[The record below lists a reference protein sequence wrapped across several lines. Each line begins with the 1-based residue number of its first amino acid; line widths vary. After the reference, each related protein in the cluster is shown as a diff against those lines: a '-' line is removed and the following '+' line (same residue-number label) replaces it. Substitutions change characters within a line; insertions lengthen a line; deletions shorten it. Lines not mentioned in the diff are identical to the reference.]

1 MPINSLARLEMLV
14 EKTMEKWLFLRKPDR
29 RTLMSKISRTN
40 DVRVRVMRKTMTTKA
55 IDNFKPSFDQTRSK
69 LIKASRNR
77 LNSLVGS

>member
-1 MPINSLARLEMLV
+1 MLV

-55 IDNFKPSFDQTRSK
+55 IDNFRPSFDHKRSK
-69 LIKASRNR
+69 LIKASMNKQ
-77 LNSLVGS
+77 NSSEGSYS